1 MLRATHSSLPAARAA
16 AARRTLCWLRVR
28 RRLSPRVRRRLQP
41 QAVARLSARLTPAG
55 CVCAAG
61 CHMGCRRPRLFEGER
76 AAREG
81 AERRGASRRALRVSG
96 GVAPRLA
103 SVGCVLCLSESSRT
117 HGRDRRPL
125 LYSVL
130 YIHGY
135 GICPLSAY
143 MFVYVCYWTVRVRA
157 SVLRKG
163 KLSEHGTSTLAHR
176 RPAAHTVHTDT
187 CGPAPHRTRS
197 RRPSGHREL
206 NRHTLDAHSRTASPR
221 LSAPLR
227 ASPRLSAPSRPRRH
241 NFGLGRKP
249 VHTQLAGVRRALG
262 ER

>member
-28 RRLSPRVRRRLQP
+28 RRLSPRVRRRLP
-41 QAVARLSARLTPAG
+41 QAVARLTARLTPAG

-163 KLSEHGTSTLAHR
+163 KLSEHGTSLAHR
-176 RPAAHTVHTDT
+176 RPAAHGTPTPAVPRHTAHGVGDHRATANLTDT
-187 CGPAPHRTRS
+187 HST
-197 RRPSGHREL
+197 
-206 NRHTLDAHSRTASPR
+206 HTAALPLRASPR

-227 ASPRLSAPSRPRRH
+227 ASPRLHALEGTTSDSGGSLCTRSW
-241 NFGLGRKP
+241 
-249 VHTQLAGVRRALG
+249 RALG
-262 ER
+262 GR